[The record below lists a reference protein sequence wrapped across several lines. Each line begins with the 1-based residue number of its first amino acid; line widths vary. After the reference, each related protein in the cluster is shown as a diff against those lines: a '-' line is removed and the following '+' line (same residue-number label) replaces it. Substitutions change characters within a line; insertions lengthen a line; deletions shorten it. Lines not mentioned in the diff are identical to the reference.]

1 MLHKSC
7 ILMRTRLFLRV
18 IMISSKTYH
27 KYTIRPTIVYRPSR
41 LYLSIRY
48 CSLIGK
54 ERDPQ
59 NGSQNVYEKEIDHHP
74 PVHGGCC
81 NHVGAPAGVRAG
93 YGIRC
98 RTAERTDQFKSAG
111 RDISTCAD
119 TGNRAEA
126 HREIQSRRRARP
138 HAERR
143 SIPRFR
149 AKWGG
154 CRPPRL
160 P

>member
-27 KYTIRPTIVYRPSR
+27 KYTIRPTIVYRPGR

-74 PVHGGCC
+74 PVHGCRR
-81 NHVGAPAGVRAG
+81 NHAGASAGVCTGHRS
-93 YGIRC
+93 RH

-111 RDISTCAD
+111 RDIGTCAD
-119 TGNRAEA
+119 RTVCKTVRCK
-126 HREIQSRRRARP
+126 IQGRRFSRTCP
-138 HAERR
+138 ERR
-143 SIPRFR
+143 SIPRF
-149 AKWGG
+149 
-154 CRPPRL
+154 
-160 P
+160 

>member
-1 MLHKSC
+1 
-7 ILMRTRLFLRV
+7 MRTRLFFRV
-18 IMISSKTYH
+18 IMISSKIYH
-27 KYTIRPTIVYRPSR
+27 KYTVKPTIVYRPGR

-74 PVHGGCC
+74 PVHGCRR
-81 NHVGAPAGVRAG
+81 NHAGASAGVRAG
-93 YGIRC
+93 HRSRR
-98 RTAERTDQFKSAG
+98 RTAERADQFAAS
-111 RDISTCAD
+111 DIGTCAD
-119 TGNRAEA
+119 TGNRAEV

-138 HAERR
+138 RAERR

-149 AKWGG
+149 SKWG

-160 P
+160 H

>member
-18 IMISSKTYH
+18 IMISSKTYR
-27 KYTIRPTIVYRPSR
+27 KYTIRPTIVYRPGR

-74 PVHGGCC
+74 PVHGCRR
-81 NHVGAPAGVRAG
+81 NHAGASAGVCTGHRS
-93 YGIRC
+93 RH
-98 RTAERTDQFKSAG
+98 RTAERTGQFKFAG
-111 RDISTCAD
+111 RN
-119 TGNRAEA
+119 TGACTDRTVCETV
-126 HREIQSRRRARP
+126 RCKVQGSRFPRP
-138 HAERR
+138 CPERR

-154 CRPPRL
+154 CMPHPRP
-160 P
+160 